1 MVHGE
6 SGWGPHVITGPVMPE
21 QSTEAQGGRLA
32 RLFDAVQLF
41 RPRTLAR
48 LGKLQQRVDALFAE
62 VRTLKTEL
70 HQANVRER
78 QLRAVLK
85 AECGSD
91 DSRIVRFEAALGDA
105 PIEHHVAASIGK
117 ASLQLDPFPHCVVD
131 NLLPDWYYDALIT
144 ALPPADLFADRTG
157 NKQQLTVPLQF
168 SPSYSMRVWEHTAT
182 SVTEEA
188 IKPVV
193 LAKFHTPLTKWL
205 HEVLPVLGSDP
216 VAQLTIH
223 CSNHRIL
230 LRRRGYRIRPHRD
243 PKWGF
248 ITCLMYLA
256 RERDDQR
263 WGTQLFAVDGDGEAP
278 GPRPHWIS
286 EAQCRLVRD
295 VAFRPNRALIFLNAA
310 GAHGA
315 QIPADAEPADLER
328 YAFQFRIGPDRPS
341 METVCAL
348 LPAEQKPFWAIRAG
362 DY

>member
-1 MVHGE
+1 MA
-6 SGWGPHVITGPVMPE
+6 E
-21 QSTEAQGGRLA
+21 QPTEVQGGRLA
-32 RLFDAVQLF
+32 RLLDAVQLF

-48 LGKLQQRVDALFAE
+48 LGKLQRRVDALFAE
-62 VRTLKTEL
+62 VRTLKKEL
-70 HQANVRER
+70 DRAKVRER

-85 AECGSD
+85 AECRSD
-91 DSRIVRFEAALGDA
+91 DSRIIRFEAALEDA
-105 PIEHHVAASIGK
+105 QIEQHVAASIGT

-131 NLLPDWYYDALIT
+131 NLLPDWYYDTLIT
-144 ALPPADLFADRTG
+144 ALPPADLFARTE
-157 NKQQLTVPLQF
+157 NKQQLTVPLEF
-168 SPSYSMRVWEHTAT
+168 GPSYSMRVWDHTAT
-182 SVTEEA
+182 HVTEDA
-188 IKPVV
+188 IKPAV
-193 LAKFHTPLTKWL
+193 LAKFHTPLTTWL
-205 HEVLPVLGSDP
+205 REVLPVLGKDP

-263 WGTQLFAVDGDGEAP
+263 WGTQLFAVEGDREAV

-286 EAQCRLVRD
+286 DAQCRLMRE
-295 VAFRPNRALIFLNAA
+295 VAFRPNRALIFLNSA

-315 QIPADAEPADLER
+315 QIPEDAEPADLER
-328 YAFQFRIGPDRPS
+328 YALQFKIGPDRRS

-348 LPAEQKPFWAIRAG
+348 LPAEQPFWAVKNG
-362 DY
+362 D